1 MTKYILIILTIFY
14 SNFIFAQISEGGIPV
29 SWKESIP
36 DNNISYYL
44 LPDIQTP
51 TKSINTDKHGSF
63 VFAKIIEF
71 NKDIKNAGTHTKLP
85 NGDNLWRIKIK
96 SAGAYSLN
104 FTFSRF
110 LIPDG
115 AQVFIYTPGRMHK
128 LGAFTGK
135 NNKPYGLLSI
145 APIQGDEIIVE
156 YYEPEDVDFSGEL
169 TIGDVGHDFLN
180 IFAHKD
186 GQYGASGDCNI
197 DINCPEGAD
206 WKKQKRAVCRLIINN
221 NLLCSGVL
229 VNNTGNDKTPY
240 VLSANHCIDNNNA
253 AQHTVFVFNYES
265 PTCNGPDGS
274 VEQSISGAELVA
286 TKNRNQGFLDF
297 TLLKLSND
305 VPDGYKP
312 YFAGWDSRTDKPAN
326 GTCIHHPWGDVKKIS
341 QDYDSPDVSTY
352 LGWGYDP
359 QSFWRVNYWD
369 KGTTEGGS
377 SGSPLFNQDKRI
389 VGTLTGGEAS
399 CETDSCDYFQM
410 FAVCYDKYS
419 ADTLQLKHWLDPNNT
434 GAEFID
440 GLDTESQENE
450 VADLINV
457 THWIE
462 GQKLALYT
470 ANDGGYLA
478 GNNAYQDK
486 AKAEFFNKIEFGNRN
501 AVTGAYIAFGYATG
515 NNEQQIE
522 LQVIKDNM
530 GIPSSTVLGSSFASL
545 EEIKDKADK
554 DYVYYKFEPPVEIN
568 SSIYLSIVLPQVE
581 GDTVALMTVEEA
593 DINTAWE
600 LNRDNEWRPYSDS
613 DNSWGIKLS
622 HLIALEI
629 GRFTSIN
636 EECASNNNLNIFPN
650 PAIDIINI
658 TTDNNIKINNVSVYN
673 NLGIKVITIAGSDF
687 IYPNYSI
694 NILSLNSGVYFI
706 TVSGENN
713 IYSKSFIK
721 K

>member
-14 SNFIFAQISEGGIPV
+14 GNFLFAQISEGGLPV

-36 DNNISYYL
+36 ANNISYYL
-44 LPDIQTP
+44 LPDAGETP
-51 TKSINTDKHGSF
+51 KNINADKHGSF
-63 VFAKIIEF
+63 VFAKVIEF
-71 NKDIKNAGTHTKLP
+71 NKDIKKAGTHIKLP
-85 NGDNLWRIKIK
+85 NGDNLWQIKIK

-104 FTFSRF
+104 LTFSRF
-110 LIPDG
+110 LIPDR
-115 AQVFIYTPGRMHK
+115 AEVFIYTPGKMRK
-128 LGAFTGK
+128 LGAFTSK
-135 NNKPYGLLSI
+135 NNKPFGSLSV
-145 APIQGDEIIVE
+145 APIQGDEIIIE
-156 YYEPEDVDFSGEL
+156 YYEPEDVDFNGEL
-169 TIGDVGHDFLN
+169 IIGDIGHDFLN
-180 IFAHKD
+180 IFTHKD

-197 DINCPEGAD
+197 DVNCPEGAD

-221 NLLCSGVL
+221 NLLCTGVL
-229 VNNTGNDKTPY
+229 VNNTNNDKTPY
-240 VLSANHCIDNNNA
+240 ILSANHCIDNNNA

-265 PTCNGPDGS
+265 PSCNGPDGS
-274 VEQSISGAELVA
+274 VEQSISGAELIA
-286 TKNRNQGFLDF
+286 TKNRGQGFLDF
-297 TLLKLSND
+297 TLLKLSSD
-305 VPDGYKP
+305 VPISYKP
-312 YFAGWDSRTDKPAN
+312 FFAGWDSRTNQPQA

-359 QSFWRVNYWD
+359 QSFWRINYWD

-377 SGSPLFNQDKRI
+377 SGSPLFNQDKRV

-419 ADTLQLKHWLDPNNT
+419 TDTLQLKHWLDPNNT

-440 GLDTESQENE
+440 GLDTESQETE
-450 VADLINV
+450 IADLINV
-457 THWIE
+457 THWSE
-462 GQKLALYT
+462 GQDLALYT

-530 GIPSSTVLGSSFASL
+530 GIPTSTILGSAFASL
-545 EEIKDKADK
+545 GEIKDKADK
-554 DYVYYKFEPPVEIN
+554 DYVYYKFEPPVEVN
-568 SSIYLSIVLPQVE
+568 SSIYLSVVLPQVE
-581 GDTVALMTVEEA
+581 GDTIALMTVEEA

-600 LNRDNEWRPYSDS
+600 LNRNDEWRPYSDP
-613 DNSWGIKLS
+613 DNSWGVKLS

-629 GRFTSIN
+629 GRFTAIN
-636 EECASNNNLNIFPN
+636 EKSANNDFNIYPN
-650 PAIDIINI
+650 PADDAINI
-658 TTDNNIKINNVSVYN
+658 TTNKNTAISNISIYN
-673 NLGIKVITIAGSDF
+673 NLGIKVINIADVN
-687 IYPNYSI
+687 YYNYSI
-694 NILSLNSGVYFI
+694 NLSSLNPGLYFI
-706 TVSGENN
+706 TISSENQVF
-713 IYSKSFIK
+713 SKPFIK
-721 K
+721 R